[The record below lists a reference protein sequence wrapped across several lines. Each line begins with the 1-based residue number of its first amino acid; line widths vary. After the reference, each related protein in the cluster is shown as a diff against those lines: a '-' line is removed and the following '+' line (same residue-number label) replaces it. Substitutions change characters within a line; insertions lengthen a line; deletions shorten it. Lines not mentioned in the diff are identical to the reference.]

1 MRGIPLAQ
9 TAISKKKIR
18 IHESCVNLI
27 TQVGSY
33 TYDMI
38 EDKNAHGDDLVV
50 HLKYDVN
57 TLNVTPMMWKDAEE
71 IKNER
76 GSTNEESGLSGNG
89 NEKSSEWNMERKI
102 AEAFSPFKEFE
113 EDIVEEFWA
122 TDNDFFSNGG
132 FFS

>member
-1 MRGIPLAQ
+1 RMHPSRKVDAIIVDPSKPELISFLEAEGWPTYKADNSNWTPRRNEKETSEEITPREMRGIPLAQ

-57 TLNVTPMMWKDAEE
+57 TLNVTPM
-71 IKNER
+71 
-76 GSTNEESGLSGNG
+76 
-89 NEKSSEWNMERKI
+89 
-102 AEAFSPFKEFE
+102 
-113 EDIVEEFWA
+113 
-122 TDNDFFSNGG
+122 
-132 FFS
+132 